1 MKITD
6 LIFLVNRSVFSFIVI
21 IMFPVNIFEII
32 TIISILITV
41 ITAII
46 ILLDES
52 KTSEST
58 ISWLLVIF
66 ILQWIGVIFYI
77 LLGIN
82 WKKGKI
88 VQQSPEHI
96 FGKYLA
102 TALERQEQFIK
113 TALLDNEKENEKYND
128 TVKTIRLLMN
138 GNKSI
143 LTLNNRLK
151 LYFDGKNAFDDLIK
165 DLERAADSIHME
177 FFIWRSDILGE
188 RIKNILVRKA
198 IEGVDVKLIFDGLG
212 SFGKISFKYRKELK
226 ECGIQF
232 KYFLDLN
239 SAVSRMKINYRNHR
253 KVVIIDGRK
262 GYTGGMNVGQE
273 YIDGGRRFDTWRD
286 TALRL
291 TGDSVMLL
299 QALFLIDWS
308 SSGNKQVLDEK
319 LFPAFHPADIQIPM
333 QIAVSGPDSRWS
345 SIEQLYFLLITN
357 ANKEVW
363 IQSPYFIPS
372 DGILKAMQASALSG
386 IKINLMMTGVP
397 DKKAPYWAAQTY
409 FETLLESGV
418 RIFKYRKGFLHSK
431 YMVADKEISTVG
443 TCNMD
448 MRSFHINFEVNTVI
462 YDNETSSQLV
472 DQFNKDLQFCS
483 EVTLSKL
490 RKRSIFTRARNS
502 LLSIFSPIM

>member
-6 LIFLVNRSVFSFIVI
+6 FIFLVNRSVFSFIVI
-21 IMFPVNIFEII
+21 IMFPVNIFEIV
-32 TIISILITV
+32 TLISILITV
-41 ITAII
+41 MTAII

-58 ISWLLVIF
+58 ISWLLMIF
-66 ILQWIGVIFYI
+66 IFQWIGVIFYI

-88 VQQSPEHI
+88 VQQKPEDI
-96 FGKYLA
+96 FGKYLS
-102 TALERQEQFIK
+102 TALKRQGEYIKSSLENNNNDEQ
-113 TALLDNEKENEKYND
+113 YND
-128 TVKTIRLLMN
+128 KVKAIRLLMN
-138 GNKSI
+138 GNNSI

-151 LYFDGKNAFDDLIK
+151 LYFDGKEAFDDLIN
-165 DLERAADSIHME
+165 DLERAQDSIHME
-177 FFIWRSDILGE
+177 FFIWRSDELGE
-188 RIKNILVRKA
+188 KIKEILIKKA

-212 SFGKISFKYRKELK
+212 SFGKISFKYRRDLK
-226 ECGIQF
+226 ENGIQF

-239 SAVSRMKINYRNHR
+239 SAVSRLKINYRNHR

-273 YIDGGRRFDTWRD
+273 YIDGGSRFHSWRD

-299 QALFLIDWS
+299 QALFLIDWK
-308 SSGNKQVLDEK
+308 SSGNEQVLDDK
-319 LFPAFHPADIQIPM
+319 LFPAFHPADVQIPM

-357 ANKEVW
+357 ANEEVW

-386 IKINLMMTGVP
+386 VKINLMMTGVP
-397 DKKAPYWAAQTY
+397 DKMPPYWAAQTY
-409 FETLLESGV
+409 FKTLLESGV
-418 RIFKYRKGFLHSK
+418 RIFKYRRGFLHSK
-431 YMVADKEISTVG
+431 YMVADREIATVG

-448 MRSFHINFEVNTVI
+448 IRSFHINFEVNTVI
-462 YDNETSSQLV
+462 YDHLTSSELV
-472 DQFNKDLQFCS
+472 DQFTRDLQSCS

-490 RKRSIFTRARNS
+490 QKQSLFARTRNS
-502 LLSIFSPIM
+502 ILKIFSPIM